1 MINKNSIILVLLLI
15 IFSLPVNAK
24 IVTCEDAHAENTP
37 FVVYYY
43 TSTCSTCKKFDVIFN
58 KTVSKLDK
66 YNFVKMNV
74 ADMAEHKLCYVQSL
88 QYVPSVYI
96 YYPKIKKMGKV
107 HYNYYFNQRYFEYA
121 LLTYLS
127 NSNIE

>member
-1 MINKNSIILVLLLI
+1 MINKNNIILALLFIYFL
-15 IFSLPVNAK
+15 LPANANLL
-24 IVTCEDAHAENTP
+24 TCEDAHSKGEP

-43 TSTCSTCKKFDVIFN
+43 TSTCSTCKKFDAIFN

-74 ADMAEHKLCYVQSL
+74 ADMNEHKLCYTASL

-107 HYNYYFNQRYFEYA
+107 NYNYYFNQKYFEYA
-121 LLTYLS
+121 LSTYLS
-127 NSNIE
+127 NLDME